1 MSSVVSPAIRRQR
14 VLLGLCALAA
24 ILIAIALWMTI
35 YVAGAA
41 GASFDSTATPFVES
55 MTSIEPGSAADLAG
69 IRAGDTLDIRDASPV
84 VRLRLNNVP
93 RAGEPLVLPL
103 QRQGV
108 RHTVTV
114 TPRPLTTGEFWRRD
128 GWDQVLSMIGEFWGV
143 LVATVLVWRRP
154 ESIEAQLLAI
164 VLILNNLA
172 VAISAGNFWMTPWP
186 ALDVATY
193 AISVIFGGA
202 AQIVLVLYTLQF
214 GRPISLT
221 RRVIS
226 IVTVALIGC
235 ICLAQAASEVGDWFA
250 TIDPGV
256 LAQTLPTFLN
266 VVGYSVMPVVCI
278 VLAFF
283 AARGAERP
291 RIAWAGGS
299 FVLLYLGYTFFQVV
313 ANDDAL
319 KHYGDIV
326 VDVAVFVAPLGLTYA
341 LLNRRLLDVGFALN
355 RAVVFTTLSLLIV
368 GAFTLVEWALGSWLQ
383 SVSKAANLAVSAALA
398 LALGLSIHPIHAWV
412 DRFIDNVFFRK
423 RHQDEKALRRFA
435 HEAAFTT
442 DPMVILERTKRE
454 LLEHAESEYADV
466 LLYDGAGRYGDIDEN
481 DLALVA
487 LRASSERVDLHGLE
501 TALHGDY
508 AYPMLA
514 RGRFVGALVIGPKR
528 SHEPYAPDESAAIA
542 EVAHGVGIA
551 LDLLGVGR
559 NDTTPAILD
568 AIGALDRSINVL
580 TAAVIDR
587 RNADRE
593 DGLIAG

>member
-1 MSSVVSPAIRRQR
+1 
-14 VLLGLCALAA
+14 LLALCALAA
-24 ILIAIALWMTI
+24 ILIAIAFWMTI
-35 YVAGAA
+35 YAAGAA
-41 GASFDSTATPFVES
+41 GASFDPTAKPFVVRA
-55 MTSIEPGSAADLAG
+55 TSIEPGSAADVAG

-128 GWDQVLSMIGEFWGV
+128 GWDQVLSMIGEFWGI
-143 LVATVLVWRRP
+143 LVAAVLVWRRP

-164 VLILNNLA
+164 VLIFNNLA
-172 VAISAGNFWMTPWP
+172 VAISGGNFWMTPWP

-193 AISVIFGGA
+193 AISLIFGGA

-214 GRPISLT
+214 GRPISLA
-221 RRVIS
+221 RRVVS
-226 IVTVALIGC
+226 LVTIALISC
-235 ICLAQAASEVGDWFA
+235 FCLAEAASEVGDWSA

-256 LAQTLPTFLN
+256 LAQTLPTVLN
-266 VVGYSVMPVVCI
+266 VVGYSIMPVVCI

-299 FVLLYLGYTFFQVV
+299 FVLLYLGYMFFQAT
-313 ANDDAL
+313 ANDDSL

-326 VDVAVFVAPLGLTYA
+326 VDVATFVAPLGLTYA

-355 RAVVFTTLSLLIV
+355 RAVVFTTLSLVIV
-368 GAFTLVEWALGSWLQ
+368 GAFTLAEWALGSWLQ
-383 SVSKAANLAVSAALA
+383 SVSKATNLAVSAALA
-398 LALGLSIHPIHAWV
+398 LGLGLSIHPIHAWV

-442 DPMVILERTKRE
+442 DPAAILERTTRE
-454 LLEHAESEYADV
+454 LLDHAESTFADV
-466 LLYDGAGRYGDIDEN
+466 LLYDGAGRYGDVDEN

-487 LRASSERVDLHGLE
+487 LRASGERVDLHGLE
-501 TALHGDY
+501 TAVHGDF
-508 AYPMLA
+508 AYPMVA

-559 NDTTPAILD
+559 NDSTPAILD

-580 TAAVIDR
+580 TTTI
-587 RNADRE
+587 ADRLSPAKE

>member
-1 MSSVVSPAIRRQR
+1 MAPVVSPAIRRQR
-14 VLLGLCALAA
+14 VLLALCALTAS
-24 ILIAIALWMTI
+24 LIAVALWMTI
-35 YVAGAA
+35 YVAGTAD
-41 GASFDSTATPFVES
+41 ASFDPTATPFVQS
-55 MTSIEPGSAADLAG
+55 VTSIEPGSAADVAG
-69 IRAGDTLDIRDASPV
+69 IRAGDTVDIRDVSPA
-84 VRLRLNNVP
+84 VRLRLNNGP
-93 RAGEPLVLPL
+93 RAGEPVVLHL
-103 QRQGV
+103 QREGI
-108 RHTVTV
+108 RHTVTL
-114 TPRPLTTGEFWRRD
+114 TPRLLTTGEFWRRD

-143 LVATVLVWRRP
+143 LVATILVWRRP

-172 VAISAGNFWMTPWP
+172 VAISPGNFWMTPWP
-186 ALDVATY
+186 ALDLAAYT
-193 AISVIFGGA
+193 ISLIFGGA
-202 AQIVLVLYTLQF
+202 AQIVLVRYTLQF

-221 RRVIS
+221 RRVVS
-226 IVTVALIGC
+226 LVTVALIGC
-235 ICLAQAASEVGDWFA
+235 FCLAEAASEVGDWFA

-266 VVGYSVMPVVCI
+266 VVGYSLMPVVCI

-283 AARGAERP
+283 AARGTERP

-299 FVLLYLGYTFFQVV
+299 FVLLYLAYTFFQVA

-355 RAVVFTTLSLLIV
+355 RAVVFTTLSLVIV
-368 GAFTLVEWALGSWLQ
+368 GAFTLTEWALGSWLQ
-383 SVSKAANLAVSAALA
+383 SVSKATNLAVSAALA

-442 DPMVILERTKRE
+442 DPAAILERTKRE
-454 LLEHAESEYADV
+454 LLEHAESTFADV
-466 LLYDGAGRYGDIDEN
+466 LLYDGAGRYGDVDEN

-487 LRASSERVDLHGLE
+487 LRASGERVDLHGIE

-559 NDTTPAILD
+559 NDSTPALLD
-568 AIGALDRSINVL
+568 AIAALDRSINALPEAIVDHMNV
-580 TAAVIDR
+580 AR
-587 RNADRE
+587 G

>member
-1 MSSVVSPAIRRQR
+1 
-14 VLLGLCALAA
+14 
-24 ILIAIALWMTI
+24 
-35 YVAGAA
+35 
-41 GASFDSTATPFVES
+41 
-55 MTSIEPGSAADLAG
+55 
-69 IRAGDTLDIRDASPV
+69 
-84 VRLRLNNVP
+84 
-93 RAGEPLVLPL
+93 
-103 QRQGV
+103 
-108 RHTVTV
+108 
-114 TPRPLTTGEFWRRD
+114 
-128 GWDQVLSMIGEFWGV
+128 
-143 LVATVLVWRRP
+143 
-154 ESIEAQLLAI
+154 
-164 VLILNNLA
+164 
-172 VAISAGNFWMTPWP
+172 
-186 ALDVATY
+186 
-193 AISVIFGGA
+193 
-202 AQIVLVLYTLQF
+202 
-214 GRPISLT
+214 
-221 RRVIS
+221 
-226 IVTVALIGC
+226 
-235 ICLAQAASEVGDWFA
+235 
-250 TIDPGV
+250 
-256 LAQTLPTFLN
+256 
-266 VVGYSVMPVVCI
+266 MPVVCI

-299 FVLLYLGYTFFQVV
+299 FVLLYLGFMFFQAT

-355 RAVVFTTLSLLIV
+355 RAVVFTTLSLVIV
-368 GAFTLVEWALGSWLQ
+368 GAFTLAEWALGSWLQ
-383 SVSKAANLAVSAALA
+383 SATKATNLIVSAALA
-398 LALGLSIHPIHAWV
+398 LGLGLSIHPIHAWV

-487 LRASSERVDLHGLE
+487 LRASGERVDLHGLE
-501 TALHGDY
+501 TVLHGDY

-514 RGRFVGALVIGPKR
+514 RGRFVGALVVGPKR

-587 RNADRE
+587 RNAGRE

>member
-1 MSSVVSPAIRRQR
+1 MSPILSPAMRRQR
-14 VLLGLCALAA
+14 VLLALCALAA
-24 ILIAIALWMTI
+24 ILIGVAFWMTI
-35 YVAGAA
+35 YVAGTA
-41 GASFDSTATPFVES
+41 GASFNATGKPFVES
-55 MTSIEPGSAADLAG
+55 VTSIEPGSAEDVAG
-69 IRAGDTLDIRDASPV
+69 VRAGDTLDIRDASPM
-84 VRLRLNNVP
+84 VRLRLNNGP

-103 QRQGV
+103 QREGIG
-108 RHTVTV
+108 RTVTV

-164 VLILNNLA
+164 VLILNSLA

-193 AISVIFGGA
+193 TLSVIFGGA

-214 GRPISLT
+214 GRPITLT

-226 IVTVALIGC
+226 LVTVALIGC

-299 FVLLYLGYTFFQVV
+299 FVLLYLGYMFFQ
-313 ANDDAL
+313 AAASDDSL

-326 VDVAVFVAPLGLTYA
+326 VDVATFVAPLGLTYA

-355 RAVVFTTLSLLIV
+355 RAVVFTTLSLVIV
-368 GAFTLVEWALGSWLQ
+368 GAFTLVEWALGTWLQ
-383 SVSKAANLAVSAALA
+383 NESKATNLVVSAALA

-442 DPMVILERTKRE
+442 DPMAILERTKRE
-454 LLEHAESEYADV
+454 LLEHAESTSADV
-466 LLYDGAGRYGDIDEN
+466 LLYDGAGRYGDVDEN

-487 LRASSERVDLHGLE
+487 LRASGERVDLHGIE

-514 RGRFVGALVIGPKR
+514 RGRFVGALVIGPKV
-528 SHEPYAPDESAAIA
+528 SLEPYAPDESAAIA

-559 NDTTPAILD
+559 NETTPAILD
-568 AIGALDRSINVL
+568 AIGTLDRSINVL
-580 TAAVIDR
+580 TATI
-587 RNADRE
+587 ADRLHTAHE

>member
-1 MSSVVSPAIRRQR
+1 MSPTVSPAIRRQR
-14 VLLGLCALAA
+14 VLLALCALAA
-24 ILIAIALWMTI
+24 ILIAIASWMTI

-41 GASFDSTATPFVES
+41 DASFDPTATPFVQS
-55 MTSIEPGSAADLAG
+55 VTSIVPGSAADVAG
-69 IRAGDTLDIRDASPV
+69 IRAGDTVDIRDLSPA
-84 VRLRLNNVP
+84 VRLRLNNGP
-93 RAGEPLVLPL
+93 RAGEPVVLHL
-103 QRQGV
+103 QREGV
-108 RHTVTV
+108 RHTVTL
-114 TPRPLTTGEFWRRD
+114 TPRLLTTGEFWRRD

-143 LVATVLVWRRP
+143 LVATILVWRRP

-172 VAISAGNFWMTPWP
+172 VAISGGNFWTTPWP
-186 ALDVATY
+186 ALDLAAYT
-193 AISVIFGGA
+193 ISLIFGGA

-214 GRPISLT
+214 GRPISLA
-221 RRVIS
+221 RRVVS
-226 IVTVALIGC
+226 LVTVALIGC
-235 ICLAQAASEVGDWFA
+235 FCLAEAASEVGDWFA

-299 FVLLYLGYTFFQVV
+299 FVLLYLGYMFFQAT
-313 ANDDAL
+313 ANDDSL

-326 VDVAVFVAPLGLTYA
+326 VDVSTFVAPLGLTYA

-355 RAVVFTTLSLLIV
+355 RAAVFTTLSLVIV
-368 GAFTLVEWALGSWLQ
+368 GAFTLVEWALGTWLQ
-383 SVSKAANLAVSAALA
+383 NESKATNLVVSAALA

-466 LLYDGAGRYGDIDEN
+466 LLYDGAGRYGDVDEN

-487 LRASSERVDLHGLE
+487 LRASGERVDLHGLK
-501 TALHGDY
+501 TALHGDF

-514 RGRFVGALVIGPKR
+514 RGRFVGALVVGPKH

-559 NDTTPAILD
+559 NDTTPALVD
-568 AIGALDRSINVL
+568 AITALDRSINTLPEAIVDRL
-580 TAAVIDR
+580 NAAR
-587 RNADRE
+587 G
-593 DGLIAG
+593 DGLIA

>member
-1 MSSVVSPAIRRQR
+1 MSPTVSPAIRRQR
-14 VLLGLCALAA
+14 VLLALCALTA
-24 ILIAIALWMTI
+24 ILIAIASLMTI

-41 GASFDSTATPFVES
+41 GASFDPTEKAFVLS
-55 MTSIEPGSAADLAG
+55 ATSIEPGSAADVAG
-69 IRAGDTLDIRDASPV
+69 VRAGDTLDIRDASPV

-93 RAGEPLVLPL
+93 RGGEPLVLPL

-114 TPRPLTTGEFWRRD
+114 TPQPLTTGEFWRRD

-143 LVATVLVWRRP
+143 LVAAVLVWRRP

-172 VAISAGNFWMTPWP
+172 VAISGGNFWMTPWP
-186 ALDVATY
+186 AFDLAAYT
-193 AISVIFGGA
+193 ISLIFGGA

-214 GRPISLT
+214 GRPISLA
-221 RRVIS
+221 RRVVS
-226 IVTVALIGC
+226 LVTIALIGC
-235 ICLAQAASEVGDWFA
+235 FCLAEAASEVGDWFA

-256 LAQTLPTFLN
+256 LAQTLPTVLN

-278 VLAFF
+278 VLAFL

-299 FVLLYLGYTFFQVV
+299 FVLLYLGYMFFQAT
-313 ANDDAL
+313 ANDDSL

-326 VDVAVFVAPLGLTYA
+326 VDVSTFVAPLGLTYA

-355 RAVVFTTLSLLIV
+355 RAVVFTTLSLVIV
-368 GAFTLVEWALGSWLQ
+368 GAFTLAEWALGSWLQ
-383 SVSKAANLAVSAALA
+383 SVSKATNLAVSAALA
-398 LALGLSIHPIHAWV
+398 LGLGLSIHPIHAWV

-442 DPMVILERTKRE
+442 DPAAILERTTRE
-454 LLEHAESEYADV
+454 LLDHAESTFANV
-466 LLYDGAGRYGDIDEN
+466 LLYDGAGRYGDVDEN

-487 LRASSERVDLHGLE
+487 LRASGERVDLHGLE
-501 TALHGDY
+501 TAVHGDF
-508 AYPMLA
+508 AYPMVA

-580 TAAVIDR
+580 TTTI
-587 RNADRE
+587 ADRLSPVKE